1 MSYRIYGALVACG
14 LAAACSV
21 GDSRIVAPQATTSES
36 ACVSYGFSP
45 GTTTYTT
52 CVQRESYARL
62 RGRMGANYGEP
73 LIARDAQEDCAA
85 YGLIVGTPSYERCV
99 QREIS
104 YRRPN

>member
-1 MSYRIYGALVACG
+1 MSHRILGAIVACG
-14 LAAACSV
+14 LAAACSI
-21 GDSRIVAPQATTSES
+21 GDTRPIDGPPTTSEN
-36 ACVSYGFSP
+36 ACVSYGFAP
-45 GTTTYTT
+45 GTATYTT
-52 CVQRESYARL
+52 CVQREANARL

-85 YGLIVGTPSYERCV
+85 YGLTHGTPSYERCV